1 MYRDEICKCHST
13 SVFLFLS
20 VYNSFIL
27 FFELK
32 EFREDQMGK
41 IVSLRN
47 SLELIYLTE
56 EKMYG
61 SISNKAVF

>member
-20 VYNSFIL
+20 IYNSFIL

-41 IVSLRN
+41 MNN
-47 SLELIYLTE
+47 SRESTFACFRGIR
-56 EKMYG
+56 
-61 SISNKAVF
+61 SFAHR

>member
-41 IVSLRN
+41 MNEFQGKHFCVLSRN
-47 SLELIYLTE
+47 SFICTSLASGT
-56 EKMYG
+56 
-61 SISNKAVF
+61 V

>member
-41 IVSLRN
+41 MNNSRESTFACLSRN
-47 SLELIYLTE
+47 SFICTSLASGT
-56 EKMYG
+56 
-61 SISNKAVF
+61 V

>member
-1 MYRDEICKCHST
+1 MTKFA
-13 SVFLFLS
+13 SVTVPLSFLFLS

-41 IVSLRN
+41 MNN
-47 SLELIYLTE
+47 SRESTFACFRGIR
-56 EKMYG
+56 
-61 SISNKAVF
+61 SFAHR

>member
-32 EFREDQMGK
+32 EFREDQFTINLLDRRK
-41 IVSLRN
+41 NVR
-47 SLELIYLTE
+47 
-56 EKMYG
+56 
-61 SISNKAVF
+61 